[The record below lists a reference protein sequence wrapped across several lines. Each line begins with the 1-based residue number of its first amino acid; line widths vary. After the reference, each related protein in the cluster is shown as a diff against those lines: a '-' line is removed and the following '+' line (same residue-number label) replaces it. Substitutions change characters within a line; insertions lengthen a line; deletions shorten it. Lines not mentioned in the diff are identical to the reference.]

1 MDPVSVAL
9 KVGTIPDTGEL
20 LISLRVIETVEEATP
35 LATTGPVPLMLEF
48 AATTETGVKTTV
60 PSAFENGVTRES
72 VFVSAVPDFNE
83 QVETPV
89 TPLIE
94 QAP

>member
-1 MDPVSVAL
+1 MAL
-9 KVGTIPDTGEL
+9 KVGTRPETGEL
-20 LISLRVIETVEEATP
+20 LISFRVIETVEVATP
-35 LATTGPVPLMLEF
+35 LATTGPVPVMVEF

-72 VFVSAVPDFNE
+72 VLVSAVNDLSE

-89 TPLIE
+89 TPVIE
-94 QAP
+94 HGP